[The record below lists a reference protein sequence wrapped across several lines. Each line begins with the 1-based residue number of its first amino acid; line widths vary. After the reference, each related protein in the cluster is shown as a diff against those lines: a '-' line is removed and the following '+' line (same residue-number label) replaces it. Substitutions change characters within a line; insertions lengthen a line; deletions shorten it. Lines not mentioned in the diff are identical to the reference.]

1 MAKING
7 TLYLVDI
14 DGVTVGS
21 TTNASITINQDLP
34 ETTTKGS
41 GGWREVLAGL
51 RSWEGSFEGLYDP
64 TDTYD
69 VKSLADEIVNRS
81 SFTVVFDS
89 STAGDVDFTG
99 TAYLS
104 NVEFSAEMESP
115 VSFSASFTGDGT
127 LTVADNT

>member
-34 ETTTKGS
+34 EATTKGS

-81 SFTVVFDS
+81 SFTIVFDS